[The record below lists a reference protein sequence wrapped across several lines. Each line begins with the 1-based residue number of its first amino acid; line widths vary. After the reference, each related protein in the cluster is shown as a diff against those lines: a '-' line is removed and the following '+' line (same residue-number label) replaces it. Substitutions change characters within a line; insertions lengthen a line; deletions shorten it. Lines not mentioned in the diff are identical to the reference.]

1 MAGSSSTE
9 KHLNSWIIEYA
20 CHAAWKEFSTTM
32 VVESIRDFVQ
42 GTISLPHA
50 RTSKLLSDIYFLVL
64 ICRLSDGE
72 DYQTSYEKSTD
83 SSETKTVL
91 ESVLQFFDK
100 YLAPYLEGTS
110 GPENIKAVKQ
120 ASRYRSLIKAQS
132 VITCGRAD
140 DFDTA
145 QLVYDRQYSNIH
157 TSHDKDWS
165 SRLKTL
171 LRSRNKNHRLIKENS
186 YSKFLEI
193 MVEYL
198 KPLVEMRERPYLLK
212 VEDSYCDMVTKMKS
226 TETRIIQ
233 ASSLARNGAIQD
245 KAVTSTQIK
254 LAQQKRREETVR
266 DIERDNSNNNHVHT
280 TQNSAASPSKRN
292 HTSPQKSS
300 HSSPPMSPPKSPQQ
314 SPSKSPHRPIE
325 ERIAE
330 REAQK
335 RAHTKSIKKNDFVY
349 RKNEN
354 RENRH
359 QVFSSDSVSDLG
371 DSSDEEIPSKI
382 PHRNLKSPQSRNSLA
397 PPRDGIY
404 RNRNSVSYVS
414 STAKRSKWTHAESFQ
429 LFKAVKEVGVGRWAQ
444 CKEIINTTRSSVNLK
459 DRWRTMVKSK
469 LVETFVKDY
478 GPIG

>member
-20 CHAAWKEFSTTM
+20 CHAAWKEFSTSM

-50 RTSKLLSDIYFLVL
+50 RTSKLLADIYFLVL

-100 YLAPYLEGTS
+100 YLAPHLEGTS

-120 ASRYRSLIKAQS
+120 ASRHRSLIKAQS
-132 VITCGRAD
+132 VITCARAD

-145 QLVYDRQYSNIH
+145 QLVYDRQYINVH
-157 TSHDKDWS
+157 TSNDKDWS
-165 SRLKTL
+165 SRLKTM

-186 YSKFLEI
+186 YSKFLES
-193 MVEYL
+193 MVAYL
-198 KPLVEMRERPYLLK
+198 TPLVEMREQPYLLK
-212 VEDSYCDMVTKMKS
+212 VEDSYCKMVKKLKS

-245 KAVTSTQIK
+245 KAVTSTQIR
-254 LAQQKRREETVR
+254 LAQQKRREETVG
-266 DIERDNSNNNHVHT
+266 DIERDISNNNRVHT
-280 TQNSAASPSKRN
+280 TQKSAASPSKRN
-292 HTSPQKSS
+292 HRSPKKSSQSSPQT
-300 HSSPPMSPPKSPQQ
+300 SPQQ
-314 SPSKSPHRPIE
+314 SPAKSPPKSPHRPIE

-335 RAHTKSIKKNDFVY
+335 RAHSKSAKKNDFVY

-359 QVFSSDSVSDLG
+359 QVFTSDSVSASD

-382 PHRNLKSPQSRNSLA
+382 PHRNLQSNQSRSSLA
-397 PPRDGIY
+397 PPADGIY

-414 STAKRSKWTHAESFQ
+414 STAKRSKWTNAESIE
-429 LFKAVKEVGVGRWAQ
+429 LYKAVKEAGVGRWAQ
-444 CKEIINTTRSSVNLK
+444 CKEIMNTARSSVNLK
-459 DRWRTMVKSK
+459 DRWRTMIKSK
-469 LVETFVKDY
+469 LIETYAKDY